1 MCFTIFP
8 KKNNRKMNK
17 NDLAKLGMLAL
28 AIALGSTVGVTL
40 GLMAYDKLSADKP
53 SLTEPDS
60 PKDKA

>member
-1 MCFTIFP
+1 
-8 KKNNRKMNK
+8 MNK

-53 SLTEPDS
+53 SLTAPDS

>member
-1 MCFTIFP
+1 
-8 KKNNRKMNK
+8 MNK

-53 SLTEPDS
+53 SLVSPDS
-60 PKDKA
+60 TTDKA